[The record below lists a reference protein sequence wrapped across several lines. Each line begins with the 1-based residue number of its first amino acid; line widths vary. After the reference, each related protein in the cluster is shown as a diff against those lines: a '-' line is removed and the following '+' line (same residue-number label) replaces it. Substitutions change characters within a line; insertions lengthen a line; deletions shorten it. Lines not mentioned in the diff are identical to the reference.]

1 MIKYIVKILGGIMET
16 ISKNKPK
23 GKAYSKIKAKRKQ
36 TRILQ
41 EKAIKQ
47 RTENKRINAENRK
60 ANLEFREFMNRV
72 SEVEIVEFKKNMLI
86 IDIDGELEKRA
97 LLFDERKVNKKN
109 LAETILDF
117 KIKLFGEEVYLR
129 KLGNFAEKKDE
140 LLFSLEE
147 FID

>member
-1 MIKYIVKILGGIMET
+1 MEV

-60 ANLEFREFMNRV
+60 ANLEHKEFMDRV
-72 SEVEIVEFKKNMLI
+72 SEVKIIEFKKNMLI
-86 IDIDGELEKRA
+86 IEIEGEIEKRA
-97 LLFDERKVNKKN
+97 LLFDKRKVNKKN
-109 LAETILDF
+109 IAQEILDF
-117 KIKLFGEEVYLR
+117 KVKVFGEEVYLR
-129 KLGNFAEKKDE
+129 KLGNFEEKKE
-140 LLFSLEE
+140 EIIFALEE
-147 FID
+147 FLN

>member
-1 MIKYIVKILGGIMET
+1 MEV

-60 ANLEFREFMNRV
+60 ANLEFREFMNKV
-72 SEVEIVEFKKNMLI
+72 AEVEIVEFKKNMLI

-97 LLFDERKVNKKN
+97 VLFDKRKVNKKN
-109 LAETILDF
+109 LSEEILGF
-117 KIKLFGEEVYLR
+117 KIKLFGEEVFLR
-129 KLGNFAEKKDE
+129 KLGNFPEKKDE
-140 LLFSLEE
+140 LIFAMEE
-147 FID
+147 FFD

>member
-1 MIKYIVKILGGIMET
+1 MEV

-47 RTENKRINAENRK
+47 RTENKRVNAENRK
-60 ANLEFREFMNRV
+60 ANLEYREFMGRV

-97 LLFDERKVNKKN
+97 LLFDKRRVNKKN
-109 LAETILDF
+109 LAQEILDF
-117 KIKLFGEEVYLR
+117 KIKIFGEEVYLR
-129 KLGNFAEKKDE
+129 KLGNFEEKKDE

>member
-1 MIKYIVKILGGIMET
+1 MEV

-60 ANLEFREFMNRV
+60 ANLEYREFMDRV
-72 SEVEIVEFKKNMLI
+72 SEVQIVEFKKNMLI
-86 IDIDGELEKRA
+86 IDIDGEIEKRA
-97 LLFDERKVNKKN
+97 LLFDKRKVNKKN
-109 LAETILDF
+109 IKDEILDF
-117 KIKLFGEEVYLR
+117 KVKLFGEEVYLR

-140 LLFSLEE
+140 LIFSLEE

>member
-1 MIKYIVKILGGIMET
+1 MEV
-16 ISKNKPK
+16 ISKNKPE

-60 ANLEFREFMNRV
+60 ANLEYREFMDRV
-72 SEVEIVEFKKNMLI
+72 SEVQIVEFKKNMLI
-86 IDIDGELEKRA
+86 IDIDGEIEKRA
-97 LLFDERKVNKKN
+97 LLFDKRKVNKKN
-109 LAETILDF
+109 IKDEILDF
-117 KIKLFGEEVYLR
+117 KVKLFGEEVYLR

-140 LLFSLEE
+140 LIFSLEE

>member
-1 MIKYIVKILGGIMET
+1 MEV

-47 RTENKRINAENRK
+47 RTENKSINAENRK
-60 ANLEFREFMNRV
+60 ANLEYREFMDRV
-72 SEVEIVEFKKNMLI
+72 SEVQIVEFKKNMLI
-86 IDIDGELEKRA
+86 IDIDGEIEKRA
-97 LLFDERKVNKKN
+97 LLFDKRRVNKKN
-109 LAETILDF
+109 IKDEILDF
-117 KIKLFGEEVYLR
+117 KVKLFGEEVYLR

-140 LLFSLEE
+140 LIFSLEE

>member
-1 MIKYIVKILGGIMET
+1 MET

-23 GKAYSKIKAKRKQ
+23 GKEYSKIKAKRKQ

-60 ANLEFREFMNRV
+60 ANMEFREFMSRV
-72 SEVEIVEFKKNMLI
+72 GEVQIVEFKKNMLI

-97 LLFDERKVNKKN
+97 LLFDDRKVNKKN

-117 KIKLFGEEVYLR
+117 KIKLFGEEVFLR
-129 KLGNFAEKKDE
+129 KLGNFAEKKEE

-147 FID
+147 YID

>member
-1 MIKYIVKILGGIMET
+1 MET

-60 ANLEFREFMNRV
+60 ANLEYREFMNRV

-86 IDIDGELEKRA
+86 INIDGELEKRA
-97 LLFDERKVNKKN
+97 LIFDERKTNKKN

-129 KLGNFAEKKDE
+129 KLGNFAQKKEE

-147 FID
+147 YID

>member
-1 MIKYIVKILGGIMET
+1 MEV

-60 ANLEFREFMNRV
+60 ANLEFKEFMNKV
-72 SEVEIVEFKKNMLI
+72 AEVEIVEFKKNMLI

-97 LLFDERKVNKKN
+97 VLFDKRKVNKKN
-109 LAETILDF
+109 LADEILGF
-117 KIKLFGEEVYLR
+117 KIKLFGEEVFLR
-129 KLGNFAEKKDE
+129 KLGNFAEKKEE
-140 LLFSLEE
+140 LIFAMEE
-147 FID
+147 IIG

>member
-1 MIKYIVKILGGIMET
+1 MEV

-60 ANLEFREFMNRV
+60 ANLEYREFMDRV
-72 SEVEIVEFKKNMLI
+72 AEVQIVEFKKNMLI
-86 IDIDGELEKRA
+86 IDIDGEIEKRA
-97 LLFDERKVNKKN
+97 LLFDKRKVNKKN
-109 LAETILDF
+109 IKDEILDF
-117 KIKLFGEEVYLR
+117 KVKLFGEEVYLR

-140 LLFSLEE
+140 LIFSLEE

>member
-1 MIKYIVKILGGIMET
+1 MEV

-60 ANLEFREFMNRV
+60 ANLEFKEFMNKV
-72 SEVEIVEFKKNMLI
+72 AEVEIVEFKKNMLI
-86 IDIDGELEKRA
+86 IDIDRELEKRA
-97 LLFDERKVNKKN
+97 VLFDKRKVNKKN
-109 LAETILDF
+109 LADEILGF
-117 KIKLFGEEVYLR
+117 KIKLFGEEVFLR
-129 KLGNFAEKKDE
+129 KLGNFAEKKEE
-140 LLFSLEE
+140 LIFAMEE
-147 FID
+147 IIG

>member
-1 MIKYIVKILGGIMET
+1 MEV

-60 ANLEFREFMNRV
+60 ANLEYREFMDRV
-72 SEVEIVEFKKNMLI
+72 SEVQIVEFKKNMLI
-86 IDIDGELEKRA
+86 IDIDGKIEKRA
-97 LLFDERKVNKKN
+97 LLFDKRKVNKKN
-109 LAETILDF
+109 IKDEILDF
-117 KIKLFGEEVYLR
+117 KVKLFGEEVYLR

-140 LLFSLEE
+140 LIFSLEE

>member
-1 MIKYIVKILGGIMET
+1 MEV

-72 SEVEIVEFKKNMLI
+72 EEVEIVEFKKNMLI
-86 IDIDGELEKRA
+86 INIDGELEKRA
-97 LLFDERKVNKKN
+97 LIFDEKKVNKKN
-109 LAETILDF
+109 LADEILGF
-117 KIKLFGEEVYLR
+117 KIKLFGEQVFLR
-129 KLGNFAEKKDE
+129 KLGNFTEKKEE
-140 LLFSLEE
+140 LLFSLQD
-147 FID
+147 FFN

>member
-1 MIKYIVKILGGIMET
+1 MEV

-60 ANLEFREFMNRV
+60 ANLEFREFMNKV
-72 SEVEIVEFKKNMLI
+72 AEVEIVEFKKNMLI

-97 LLFDERKVNKKN
+97 VLFDKRKVNKKN
-109 LAETILDF
+109 LSEEILGF
-117 KIKLFGEEVYLR
+117 KIKLFGEEVFLR
-129 KLGNFAEKKDE
+129 KLGNFPDKKDE
-140 LLFSLEE
+140 LIFAMEELF
-147 FID
+147 D

>member
-1 MIKYIVKILGGIMET
+1 MEV

-60 ANLEFREFMNRV
+60 ANLEYREFMDRV
-72 SEVEIVEFKKNMLI
+72 SEVQIVEFKKNMLI
-86 IDIDGELEKRA
+86 IDIDGEIEKRA
-97 LLFDERKVNKKN
+97 LLFDKRKVNKKN
-109 LAETILDF
+109 IKDEILDF
-117 KIKLFGEEVYLR
+117 KVKLFGEEVYLR

-140 LLFSLEE
+140 LISSLEE

>member
-1 MIKYIVKILGGIMET
+1 MEV
-16 ISKNKPK
+16 ISNNKPN

-60 ANLEFREFMNRV
+60 ANLEYREFMDRV
-72 SEVEIVEFKKNMLI
+72 SEVQIVEFKKNMLI
-86 IDIDGELEKRA
+86 IDIDGEIEKRA
-97 LLFDERKVNKKN
+97 LLFDKRKVNKKN
-109 LAETILDF
+109 IKDEILDF
-117 KIKLFGEEVYLR
+117 KVKLFGEEVYLR

-140 LLFSLEE
+140 LIFSLEE

>member
-1 MIKYIVKILGGIMET
+1 MEV

-60 ANLEFREFMNRV
+60 ANLEYREFMDRV
-72 SEVEIVEFKKNMLI
+72 SEVQIVEFKKNMLI
-86 IDIDGELEKRA
+86 IDIDGEIEKRA
-97 LLFDERKVNKKN
+97 LLFDKRKVNKKN
-109 LAETILDF
+109 
-117 KIKLFGEEVYLR
+117 IK
-129 KLGNFAEKKDE
+129 K
-140 LLFSLEE
+140 
-147 FID
+147 FI

>member
-1 MIKYIVKILGGIMET
+1 MEV

-60 ANLEFREFMNRV
+60 ANLEYREFMDRV
-72 SEVEIVEFKKNMLI
+72 SEVQIVEFKKNMLI
-86 IDIDGELEKRA
+86 INIDGEIEKRA
-97 LLFDERKVNKKN
+97 LLFDKRRVTKKN
-109 LAETILDF
+109 IKDEILDF
-117 KIKLFGEEVYLR
+117 KVKLFGEEVYLR

-140 LLFSLEE
+140 LIFSLEE

>member
-1 MIKYIVKILGGIMET
+1 MEV

-60 ANLEFREFMNRV
+60 ANLEYREFMDRI
-72 SEVEIVEFKKNMLI
+72 SEVQIVEFKKNMLI
-86 IDIDGELEKRA
+86 IDIDGEIEKRA
-97 LLFDERKVNKKN
+97 LLFDKRKVNKKN
-109 LAETILDF
+109 IKDEILDF
-117 KIKLFGEEVYLR
+117 KVKLFGEEVYLR

-140 LLFSLEE
+140 LIFSLEE

>member
-1 MIKYIVKILGGIMET
+1 MEV

-72 SEVEIVEFKKNMLI
+72 AEVEIVEFKKNMLI

-97 LLFDERKVNKKN
+97 VLFDKRKVNKKN
-109 LAETILDF
+109 LSEEILEF
-117 KIKLFGEEVYLR
+117 KIKLFGEEVFLR
-129 KLGNFAEKKDE
+129 KLGNFPEKKDE
-140 LLFSLEE
+140 LIFAMEELF
-147 FID
+147 D

>member
-1 MIKYIVKILGGIMET
+1 MEV

-60 ANLEFREFMNRV
+60 ANLEFKEFMNKV
-72 SEVEIVEFKKNMLI
+72 AEVEIVEFKKNMLI

-97 LLFDERKVNKKN
+97 VIFDKRKVKKKN
-109 LAETILDF
+109 LEDEILGF
-117 KIKLFGEEVYLR
+117 KIKLFGEEVFLR
-129 KLGNFAEKKDE
+129 KLGNFAEKKEE
-140 LLFSLEE
+140 LIFAMEE
-147 FID
+147 IIG

>member
-1 MIKYIVKILGGIMET
+1 MEV

-60 ANLEFREFMNRV
+60 ANLEFKEFMNRV
-72 SEVEIVEFKKNMLI
+72 AEVEIVEFKKNMLI

-97 LLFDERKVNKKN
+97 VLFDKRKVNKKN
-109 LAETILDF
+109 LADEILGF
-117 KIKLFGEEVYLR
+117 KIKLFGEEVFLR
-129 KLGNFAEKKDE
+129 KLGNFAEKKEE
-140 LLFSLEE
+140 LIFAMEE
-147 FID
+147 IIG

>member
-1 MIKYIVKILGGIMET
+1 MEV

-72 SEVEIVEFKKNMLI
+72 AEVEIVEFKKNMLI

-97 LLFDERKVNKKN
+97 VLFDKRKVNKKN
-109 LAETILDF
+109 LSEEILGF
-117 KIKLFGEEVYLR
+117 KIKLFGEEVFLR
-129 KLGNFAEKKDE
+129 KLGNFPEKKDE
-140 LLFSLEE
+140 LIFAMEE
-147 FID
+147 FFD

>member
-1 MIKYIVKILGGIMET
+1 MEV

-60 ANLEFREFMNRV
+60 ANLEFKEFMNKV
-72 SEVEIVEFKKNMLI
+72 AEVEIVEFKKNMLI

-97 LLFDERKVNKKN
+97 VLFDKRKVKKKN
-109 LAETILDF
+109 LADEILGF
-117 KIKLFGEEVYLR
+117 KIKLFGEEVFLR
-129 KLGNFAEKKDE
+129 KLGNFAEKKEE
-140 LLFSLEE
+140 LIFAMEE
-147 FID
+147 IIG

>member
-1 MIKYIVKILGGIMET
+1 MEV
-16 ISKNKPK
+16 ISKNKTK

-60 ANLEFREFMNRV
+60 ANLEYREFMDRV

-86 IDIDGELEKRA
+86 IYIDGELEKRA
-97 LLFDERKVNKKN
+97 LLFDKRKVNKKN
-109 LAETILDF
+109 LAQEILDF

-129 KLGNFAEKKDE
+129 KLGNFEEKREE
-140 LLFSLEE
+140 LLFALEE
-147 FID
+147 FIG

>member
-1 MIKYIVKILGGIMET
+1 MEV

-60 ANLEFREFMNRV
+60 ANLEYREFMDRV
-72 SEVEIVEFKKNMLI
+72 HEVEIIEFKKNMLI
-86 IDIDGELEKRA
+86 IDIDGEIEKRA
-97 LLFDERKVNKKN
+97 LLFDKRKVNKKN
-109 LAETILDF
+109 LAQEILDF
-117 KIKLFGEEVYLR
+117 KIKIFGEEIYLR
-129 KLGNFAEKKDE
+129 KLGNFDEKKEE

-147 FID
+147 FIN

>member
-1 MIKYIVKILGGIMET
+1 MEV

-60 ANLEFREFMNRV
+60 ANLEYREFMDKV
-72 SEVEIVEFKKNMLI
+72 SEVQIVEFKKNMLI
-86 IDIDGELEKRA
+86 IDIDGEIEKRA
-97 LLFDERKVNKKN
+97 LLFDKRKVNKKN
-109 LAETILDF
+109 IKDEILDF
-117 KIKLFGEEVYLR
+117 KVKLFGEEVYLR

-140 LLFSLEE
+140 LIFSLEE